1 MLYSLVAGVQKYDPP
16 LTELHNEEKRNIM
29 HINATQLTLIAHFDS
44 KKKMVSDKLQT
55 AFKKA
60 LVPEVNCYFCH
71 LLLFSFYQIKGVVLR
86 LVLKSCLRHLW
97 LWLMYSITREK
108 KTTASYEIFMWGM
121 REGTYRQAELVL
133 SPSPSQSSHCLFI
146 NCVSVAP
153 TMISRS
159 ERNVL
164 ICLIW
169 SCLKNT
175 TYFETNKGGN
185 FL

>member
-16 LTELHNEEKRNIM
+16 LTESHNEEKRNIM

-71 LLLFSFYQIKGVVLR
+71 LPLFSFYQIKGVILR
-86 LVLKSCLRHLW
+86 LVLKSCLRHLR

-108 KTTASYEIFMWGM
+108 NNYSFLRNFHHHHHHKARSVYLLIASQWLL
-121 REGTYRQAELVL
+121 Q
-133 SPSPSQSSHCLFI
+133 
-146 NCVSVAP
+146 
-153 TMISRS
+153 
-159 ERNVL
+159 
-164 ICLIW
+164 W
-169 SCLKNT
+169 SLARK
-175 TYFETNKGGN
+175 ET
-185 FL
+185 F

>member
-16 LTELHNEEKRNIM
+16 LTESHNEEKRNIM

-71 LLLFSFYQIKGVVLR
+71 LPLFSFYQIKGVILR

-97 LWLMYSITREK
+97 FWLMYSITREK
-108 KTTASYEIFMWGM
+108 KQLQLLTKFSCEVCAKEPIGKQSLSCHHHHHKARSVYLLIASQWLL
-121 REGTYRQAELVL
+121 Q
-133 SPSPSQSSHCLFI
+133 
-146 NCVSVAP
+146 
-153 TMISRS
+153 
-159 ERNVL
+159 
-164 ICLIW
+164 W
-169 SCLKNT
+169 SLARK
-175 TYFETNKGGN
+175 ET
-185 FL
+185 F

>member
-16 LTELHNEEKRNIM
+16 LTESHNEEKRNIM

-44 KKKMVSDKLQT
+44 KKKMVSDKMQT

-71 LLLFSFYQIKGVVLR
+71 LPLFSFYLIKGVILR

-97 LWLMYSITREK
+97 FWLMYSITREK
-108 KTTASYEIFMWGM
+108 NNYSFLRNFHVRYARRDLSAS
-121 REGTYRQAELVL
+121 RACL
-133 SPSPSQSSHCLFI
+133 SPSPSQSSQCLFI